1 MRYYIIGFSST
12 NKSNGF
18 HQSGSIEIS
27 TENKSMPSKVKL
39 KELISEE
46 LPYLTGINI
55 ISVSELKEADYK
67 SYLGK

>member
-46 LPYLTGINI
+46 LPYLNGINI
-55 ISVSELKEADYK
+55 IAVSELTEADYK
-67 SYLGK
+67 SYLEK